1 MPAPTKL
8 PPGRREVDNLA
19 LLRAHAMFGALEP
32 TQIKRLAAYAT
43 TRKVRRGT
51 TLFVKGDPGTALFAI
66 RAGSVKISVPSLDG
80 REAVFNLLHEGEIF
94 GEIALLDGR
103 SRTADAIAMSDC
115 EFMVIDRRDF
125 LAFVHGDPKV
135 ALKLIELLCTRLRF
149 ASDHLEELV
158 FLSLPARLAR
168 TLLRLAES
176 DSKLTAGRKL
186 AITQRE
192 ISQIVGMTR
201 ESINKQLRNWAKSKL
216 VRLERGG
223 IVVLAPEALAA
234 VATEKDD
241 ARVNA

>member
-1 MPAPTKL
+1 
-8 PPGRREVDNLA
+8 
-19 LLRAHAMFGALEP
+19 MFGALELA
-32 TQIKRLAAYAT
+32 QIKRLAAYAT
-43 TRKVRRGT
+43 TRKVPRGT
-51 TLFVKGDPGTALFAI
+51 TIFVKGDPGTALFAI

-176 DSKLTAGRKL
+176 DGKLTAGRKL